1 VIRLRTAPLAAAT
14 AVAGLA
20 AVLVGHSLEVGPA
33 RLGTSPAPPSGTGGG
48 SGSSGSSAPGATTP
62 PAASSTVSGSAV
74 GALEQY
80 GYGELAVAVRAEG
93 GKIVSVRVTKL
104 LTADQY
110 SQQIAN
116 EVIPMLRS
124 EVLHAQSAQISAVSG
139 ATYTSEA
146 YAASLQ
152 AALDKL
158 HLK

>member
-1 VIRLRTAPLAAAT
+1 MTRVRTAPLAGAA
-14 AVAGLA
+14 ALVGLA
-20 AVLVGHSLEVGPA
+20 AVLVGHSLENGPA
-33 RLGTSPAPPSGTGGG
+33 RLGAAAPSGTGGG
-48 SGSSGSSAPGATTP
+48 SGPGGSSPPAATTP
-62 PAASSTVSGSAV
+62 PAASSKVSGSAS

-80 GYGELAVAVRAEG
+80 GYGELSVAVRAEG
-93 GKIVSVRVTKL
+93 GKIVSVTVTKL

-152 AALDKL
+152 SALDKL